1 MGKTDYIKLC
11 RELVLENINTGEYA
25 VFLFGSRAYDKHPG
39 KADID
44 IGVLGEKEMPAF
56 ERYMIK
62 DKIDETEIPY
72 NVDIIDFFN
81 ADDSFKKVALRKIVV
96 WTKPPHINI
105 DLKP

>member
-1 MGKTDYIKLC
+1 MAETDYIQLC
-11 RELVLENINTGEYA
+11 KELVLGNINTDEYA
-25 VFLFGSRAYDKHPG
+25 VFLFGSRAYDRHPE

-44 IGVLGEKEMPAF
+44 IGVLGEKEMPES

-62 DKIDETEIPY
+62 DKIEETEIPY

-81 ADDSFKKVALRKIVV
+81 VDDTFKKVALRKIEL

-105 DLKP
+105 DLKH